1 MRWRQFCKYCDS
13 VGVYAIS
20 QISHETLKGY
30 ADSWCKCLAVST
42 AQNYI
47 SSVNSVLKLINPNW
61 ISCSPRNSIG
71 RSRKFIRT
79 QPLLFTADDIQSAAF
94 ELENMECT
102 DLSLLVQLASEF
114 GLRRREVALLDIPNA
129 LKEARKLGDIDIQ
142 RGTKGGRGRSVD
154 RWVPCGD
161 QGIILLERA
170 NYIID
175 GARCLVPTGESL
187 KSFYD
192 RISNICLPVLKRN
205 GIGKLHNL
213 RVFYACRRYR
223 EITGCV
229 APCNRVVGDL
239 IATHEL
245 DEQARNI
252 ISIEL
257 GHSRVQIV
265 SSYIGR
271 KVRRS
276 GSSE

>member
-1 MRWRQFCKYCDS
+1 
-13 VGVYAIS
+13 
-20 QISHETLKGY
+20 
-30 ADSWCKCLAVST
+30 
-42 AQNYI
+42 
-47 SSVNSVLKLINPNW
+47 
-61 ISCSPRNSIG
+61 
-71 RSRKFIRT
+71 
-79 QPLLFTADDIQSAAF
+79 
-94 ELENMECT
+94 MECT
-102 DLSLLVQLASEF
+102 DLSLLIQLASEF
-114 GLRRREVALLDIPNA
+114 GLRRREAALLDIPNA
-129 LKEARKLGDIDIQ
+129 LKEALKLGEIDIQ

-170 NYIID
+170 TNFLE
-175 GARCLVPTGESL
+175 GVRCLVPAENSL
-187 KSFYD
+187 KNFYY

-205 GIGKLHNL
+205 GIGKLHTL
-213 RVFYACRRYR
+213 RVFYACRRYF

-229 APCNRVVGDL
+229 APCSRVAGDL

-245 DEQARNI
+245 DEQARKI

-257 GHSRVQIV
+257 GHSRIQIV

>member
-1 MRWRQFCKYCDS
+1 MRCK
-13 VGVYAIS
+13 
-20 QISHETLKGY
+20 
-30 ADSWCKCLAVST
+30 
-42 AQNYI
+42 
-47 SSVNSVLKLINPNW
+47 
-61 ISCSPRNSIG
+61 
-71 RSRKFIRT
+71 
-79 QPLLFTADDIQSAAF
+79 
-94 ELENMECT
+94 
-102 DLSLLVQLASEF
+102 DLSLLVQFSAEF
-114 GLRRREVALLDIPNA
+114 GLRRREAALLDIPNA
-129 LKEARKLGDIDIQ
+129 LKEARKLGEIDIQ
-142 RGTKGGRGRSVD
+142 RGTKGGRGRSVE

-161 QGIILLERA
+161 RGIILLERA
-170 NYIID
+170 TNFIA
-175 GARCLVPTGESL
+175 GARCLVPSENSL
-187 KSFYD
+187 KNFYD

-245 DEQARNI
+245 DEQARKI

-257 GHSRVQIV
+257 GHSRIQIV

>member
-1 MRWRQFCKYCDS
+1 MRWKQFCKYCDS
-13 VGVYAIS
+13 VGIYSIS
-20 QISHETLKGY
+20 QISHDTLKDY
-30 ADSWCKCLAVST
+30 ADNCCKNLAVST

-79 QPLLFTADDIQSAAF
+79 QPLLFASDDIQSAAF
-94 ELENMECT
+94 ELENMECS
-102 DLSLLVQLASEF
+102 DMSLLVQLASEF

-129 LKEARKLGDIDIQ
+129 LKEARKLGAIDIQ

-161 QGIILLERA
+161 QGIFLLERA
-170 NYIID
+170 KNFIA
-175 GARCLVPTGESL
+175 GARCLVPSENSL
-187 KSFYD
+187 KNFYD
-192 RISNICLPVLKRN
+192 QISNICLPVLKRN

-245 DEQARNI
+245 DEQARKI

-257 GHSRVQIV
+257 GHSRIQIV

-276 GSSE
+276 SSE